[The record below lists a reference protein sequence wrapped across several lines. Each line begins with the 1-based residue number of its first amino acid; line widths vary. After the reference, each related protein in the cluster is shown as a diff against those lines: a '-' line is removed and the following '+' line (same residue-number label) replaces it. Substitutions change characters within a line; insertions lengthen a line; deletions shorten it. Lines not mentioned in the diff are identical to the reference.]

1 MKAYFQK
8 LFEHEQWANAE
19 VLASFLKAEQPPT
32 RAIEILSHMIS
43 AQRIWI
49 ARIKGIRSDTK
60 VWELYETEQLKDFQ
74 TANFNDLSAL
84 LETEDFS
91 RQVVYRNSQGN
102 EYISTVTDI
111 LTHLALH
118 AAYHRGQV
126 VLLMK
131 GQVEP
136 LPTTDYIFY
145 YR

>member
-8 LFEHEQWANAE
+8 LFEHEQKANAK
-19 VLASFLKAEQPPT
+19 VLAAFLQDPQPQA
-32 RAIEILSHMIS
+32 RALEILSHMIS

-49 ARIKGIRSDTK
+49 ERIEGIQAATK
-60 VWELYETEQLKDFQ
+60 VWELYHIEQLKDLQ
-74 TANFNDLSAL
+74 AANFRDLSSL
-84 LETEDFS
+84 LETEDFN
-91 RQVVYRNSQGN
+91 RQVIYRNSQGK
-102 EYISTVTDI
+102 EFTSTVSDI

-131 GQVEP
+131 GHVEP
-136 LPTTDYIFY
+136 LPLTDYIFY